1 MKTNDVTGRYTIGE
15 VGIAVEFGRPCIG
28 FRFRDVELVAKK
40 LIDIGVEL
48 EPFNPLTVLLNADGS
63 IKYKEIRNEK
73 AMSAILEMNVKE
85 EKMVQVLNAIKE
97 VSRRL
102 DTVIT
107 VDIITKCIEE
117 ENPIKSILD
126 DAGVNVRINGKANVG
141 LGRPL
146 IP

>member
-1 MKTNDVTGRYTIGE
+1 MKTNDVTGRYTTGE
-15 VGIAVEFGRPCIG
+15 VGIGLEFGRPCIG

-40 LIDIGVEL
+40 MIQMGVEL
-48 EPFNPLTVLLNADGS
+48 EPYNPLTALIDERGN

-73 AMSAILEMNVKE
+73 AMSAILEMSVKQD
-85 EKMVQVLNAIKE
+85 KMIQVINAIKE
-97 VSRRL
+97 VSKKI

-107 VDIITKCIEE
+107 VDIITKCIDEE
-117 ENPIKSILD
+117 TQIKPLLD
-126 DAGVNVRINGKANVG
+126 EAGIKVRINGKANMA